1 MGKLL
6 LFNRE
11 NRPDSEHAEP
21 VKDAELVLFT
31 GVRYQ
36 RQETEEETKP
46 GVESK
51 RERGA

>member
-11 NRPDSEHAEP
+11 NRPESEHAEP
-21 VKDAELVLFT
+21 AKDAELVLFT

-36 RQETEEETKP
+36 RLETDEEIEP

-51 RERGA
+51 RENGV